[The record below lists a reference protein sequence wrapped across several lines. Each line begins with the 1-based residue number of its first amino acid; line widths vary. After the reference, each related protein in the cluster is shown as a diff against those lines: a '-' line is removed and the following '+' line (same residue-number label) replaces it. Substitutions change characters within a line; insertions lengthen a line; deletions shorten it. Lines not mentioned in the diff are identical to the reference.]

1 MFPNTQVL
9 YKTIMIMI
17 KIIVIIIIMSKSLS
31 KLLCSQN
38 EVTPHSY
45 SVLTI
50 GHQTSHESSRV
61 QG

>member
-17 KIIVIIIIMSKSLS
+17 KIIVIIIMSKSLS

-38 EVTPHSY
+38 EVTLHSH